1 MSHDSTQPTR
11 KQTIHVNVK
20 SRSNRG
26 HSKQQGHKVMQSTN
40 DNIARFSREIF
51 GRVCWSTICQSNITS
66 ATHTPAIMTILH
78 LSCHHSMTSAGPI
91 HILSRNDYPCQKSS
105 CVAEIL
111 QCLVTISTLQRTARQ
126 VQTTSSLLCCFLA
139 CTSVYY
145 QLLPSMDRGR
155 WKKLIKTGR

>member
-66 ATHTPAIMTILH
+66 ATHTPAIMH

-111 QCLVTISTLQRTARQ
+111 QCLVTISTLQRTAGQ
-126 VQTTSSLLCCFLA
+126 VQNDFFIALLFSCVHFSLLSA
-139 CTSVYY
+139 SSIYG
-145 QLLPSMDRGR
+145 S
-155 WKKLIKTGR
+155 